1 MSFSLDTLSIQTL
14 KSEARALRE
23 SRSAAGNP
31 LAHGAALEQIARAH
45 GYRDWNTARA
55 SLPDHVAVPFQVGG
69 RVKGSYLEQPFTGV
83 LIGVQMLGDGA
94 LFKVTVTFDNPVN
107 VTPDF
112 MFATLRHRVVS
123 TVDGRGVSTALRGN
137 GHPQMVLRRA

>member
-1 MSFSLDTLSIQTL
+1 MSYSLDTLSIQTL
-14 KSEARALRE
+14 KSEAKALRE
-23 SRSAAGNP
+23 TRAEAGQA

-55 SLPDHVAVPFQVGG
+55 SLPDNVTVPFQVGS
-69 RVKGSYLEQPFTGV
+69 RVKGTYLDQPFTGV
-83 LIGVQMLGDGA
+83 LIGVQMLGDGGH
-94 LFKVTVTFDNPVN
+94 FKTTVTFDKPVN

-123 TVDGRGVSTALRGN
+123 TIDSAGVSTALRGN